1 MNVTSSDV
9 ETAEYKVLG
18 AKSDKLVNAWKQVG
32 LPCFSEFAKHLKEE
46 AIIKCDDV
54 HQELLKYIE
63 LNKTELDYM
72 MIKKLKIVYQI

>member
-9 ETAEYKVLG
+9 ETDEYEVLG

-32 LPCFSEFAKHLKEE
+32 LPYFSEFSKHLKEE

-54 HQELLKYIE
+54 HQELLKHIE